1 MQQFLIYKHK
11 AFAKKIYPLIV
22 RYILSSCR
30 LNNLSNVTKNNFK
43 FSFENIKEAKKISNL
58 NHNGALLPK
67 KEIQKEFFFIFDKFK
82 SVLKKYIKKNYLIH
96 FPIIIRVNNI
106 LSNKKNKYSATHP
119 HLDSWAGQPEK
130 SKILSFNIF
139 SSSNSPVLELLEY
152 TGNKKLTLSKKKKYK
167 GVIKN
172 NEFKSIYKSKKGD
185 LIITNPGALHRTSSG
200 RKFRVFLECRYIN
213 KNKIKKTDNKN
224 LSNYYY
230 SYKKFFSINNENT
243 KINTKF
249 FSKSNSRFGV
259 DFILN

>member
-1 MQQFLIYKHK
+1 MQHFLIKKHK
-11 AFAKKIYPLIV
+11 AFAKKIYPLILK
-22 RYILSSCR
+22 YIFLSCR
-30 LNNLSNVTKNNFK
+30 LNNLNSVTKNNFK
-43 FSFENIKEAKKISNL
+43 FFFENFKKAKKISNL

-67 KEIQKEFFFIFDKFK
+67 KEIQKEFFSIFDKFK
-82 SVLKKYIKKNYLIH
+82 SILKKYIKKDDLIH

-119 HLDSWAGQPEK
+119 HLDSWAGQPER
-130 SKILSFNIF
+130 SKILSFNVF

-185 LIITNPGALHRTSSG
+185 LIITNPGTLHRTSLG

-213 KNKIKKTDNKN
+213 KNKIKKTDNKS

-243 KINTKF
+243 EITTEF